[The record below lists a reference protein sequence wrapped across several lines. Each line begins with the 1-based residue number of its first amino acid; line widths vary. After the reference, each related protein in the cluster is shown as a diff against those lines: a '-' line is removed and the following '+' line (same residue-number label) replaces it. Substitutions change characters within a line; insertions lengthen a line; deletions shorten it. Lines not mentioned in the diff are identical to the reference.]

1 MADVI
6 QAPMPLD
13 PPALPTTF
21 DKLFL
26 WGLRQDTNVIT
37 GKIRV
42 QAALKYYGV
51 LDDGTKVFHPTQPMI
66 GLSVDDLMALAADAT
81 TYPKTAAVIPAL
93 LDAII
98 EIGTA
103 QGVL

>member
-6 QAPMPLD
+6 QAPTPLD
-13 PPALPTTF
+13 PPPLPASF

-26 WGLRQDTNVIT
+26 WGLRQNTNPIT
-37 GKIRV
+37 GAISV
-42 QAALKYYGV
+42 QAALKYYGT
-51 LDDGTKVFHPTQPMI
+51 LEDGTKVFHPTQPMI
-66 GLSVDDLMALAADAT
+66 GLSVDDLMALAANT
-81 TYPKTAAVIPAL
+81 STYPKTAAVIPAL

-103 QGVL
+103 QGIL